1 MKKVI
6 NINFHSRVIPIEES
20 AYEILKQYSDSLRK
34 YFANEEGR
42 DEIINDIESRIAELF
57 SEHLKKGANCIT
69 DEDVTS
75 IINSMGRPEDFEAA
89 DADNTMNSSSSA
101 KQQSTTSNQQEYQ
114 KTYSYASSPGR
125 GKLYRNADDKI
136 LGGVCSGLANYLGI
150 DPVILRII
158 FVLLFGALL
167 WVYILLWI
175 IVPSQSLQ
183 SNVTKRLFRSADDKI
198 IGGVAGGLAAYFNIQ
213 IWIPRLIFALPFVLG
228 LASGIFHA
236 AFWNWDYGF
245 GPRFISGGLGS
256 TLILTYIILWI
267 AVPVATTASEKL
279 EMRGEKVDLNSIANT
294 IKEDLEGFKGRM
306 DKVSTDIKEGAQR
319 FSTEFKSAADEKRKA
334 FSAEMS
340 GRRNYN
346 SGFGHVIGV
355 LFKAFF
361 LFIAGI
367 VALALFAALIGLLF
381 GGMAV
386 FPLKNFLL
394 AGNTENM
401 LAWCSL
407 ILFLGVPLVA
417 LITWLI
423 RRIMGAR
430 SRNHYLGYVFA
441 SLWVIGLVCTIVLFG
456 MFARSFRTRDFVEE
470 DVTIAQPA
478 KGKLLIDVMN
488 GRKSHHYYSRE
499 WYGIDWDND
508 WPLYGDNYDTLLL
521 NTVRVNLVKSKDSS
535 FHVHRLKFSRGR
547 TQAEAQDLAR
557 KINFEVE
564 QEDSILLLPNGFGI
578 SQHEKF
584 RNQQLLLVVEV
595 PIGKKIEINGS
606 INNYN
611 WFTININHRNG
622 FNIRDYDESDDW
634 GDTYGWRSNTEYI
647 MTKDGL
653 QRTNKKSKDDE
664 DNDDE
669 DDNKVIPATPKN
681 DGGYRYKSNTD
692 STKEKNKKDSIKQKD
707 KEQKKPAKEKVKEA
721 TPASEKPVAK
731 VENNEQVLSPVYL
744 LATLFQ

>member
-69 DEDVTS
+69 DADVTS

-89 DADNTMNSSSSA
+89 DADNTMNTSSSA
-101 KQQSTTSNQQEYQ
+101 KQQSSTSNQQQYQ
-114 KTYSYASSPGR
+114 NTYSYASSGR

-150 DPVILRII
+150 DPVIMRII

-228 LASGIFHA
+228 FGSRIFHFG
-236 AFWNWDYGF
+236 FWDWDGF
-245 GPRFISGGLGS
+245 SPRFISGGLGG
-256 TLILTYIILWI
+256 TLFLTYIILWI
-267 AVPVATTASEKL
+267 AVPIATTASEKL

-306 DKVSTDIKEGAQR
+306 DKVGTDLKEGAQR
-319 FSTEFKSAADEKRKA
+319 FSTEFKTTADEKRKA

-367 VALALFAALIGLLF
+367 VAIALFGALIGLLF
-381 GGMAV
+381 GGLAV

-394 AGNTENM
+394 AGSTEDL

-417 LITWLI
+417 LMTWLI
-423 RRIMGAR
+423 RRIVGAR
-430 SRNHYLGYVFA
+430 SNNHYLGYVFA
-441 SLWVIGLVCTIVLFG
+441 SLWVIGLVCTIVLFS

-470 DVTIAQPA
+470 DVTIAQPV

-499 WYGIDWDND
+499 WYGINWDND

-547 TQAEAQDLAR
+547 TQAEAQFLAK
-557 KINFEVE
+557 KINFDVE
-564 QEDSILLLPNGFGI
+564 QQDSILLLPNGFGI

-584 RNQQLLLVVEV
+584 RNQQLLLVIEV
-595 PIGKKIEINGS
+595 PIGKKIEIAGS
-606 INNYN
+606 ITNYN
-611 WFTININHRNG
+611 WFTINFNHRNG

-634 GDTYGWRSNTEYI
+634 GDAYRWHSNTEYV

-653 QRTNKKSKDDE
+653 ERTNKNYKDDE
-664 DNDDE
+664 DNNNE
-669 DDNKVIPATPKN
+669 DDDNNKITTPAPKN
-681 DGGYRYKSNTD
+681 NGGYRYKSNTD
-692 STKEKNKKDSIKQKD
+692 SSKEKNKKDSIKQK
-707 KEQKKPAKEKVKEA
+707 KSTKEKTKEA
-721 TPASEKPVAK
+721 TTTIDKPVAK
-731 VENNEQVLSPVYL
+731 VDNNEQVSSPVYL